1 MILLYALFPA
11 LVIIHWV
18 GQLSILGRKL
28 QPIKRKKKKKNTKE
42 NVECSFLFE
51 SKTQPL
57 YCTYTEINN
66 NHMNMK
72 YLVIFSYIKRLPC
85 TLSTENN
92 SSPSKVIFLF
102 QFRYYFTCR
111 VFSIENFCRFVIH
124 LSGYFS
130 HYHFSLHLKFCICIQ
145 RIIKT
150 F

>member
-1 MILLYALFPA
+1 M
-11 LVIIHWV
+11 
-18 GQLSILGRKL
+18 
-28 QPIKRKKKKKNTKE
+28 
-42 NVECSFLFE
+42 ECSFLFE

-130 HYHFSLHLKFCICIQ
+130 HYHFSLHLKFCISHFLRDFLKAPFSCLCIE
-145 RIIKT
+145 IIQDTSRGEFFKNQSK
-150 F
+150 